1 VEFKASFLRINGGE
15 RKIITLAAIAHIFVA
30 TKRGAAMEALDR
42 VEAVT
47 NGGLRGDRYTDY
59 QVTFIELENIEAF
72 TQSTGLALAPHM
84 PRRNIVTR
92 GVRLNELRGK
102 RFRVGQALFEGLE
115 LCEPCSLFARRT
127 HREVVG
133 FFAGKGGLRAGI
145 LSGGEIR
152 VGQAIEEDLT

>member
-1 VEFKASFLRINGGE
+1 
-15 RKIITLAAIAHIFVA
+15 
-30 TKRGAAMEALDR
+30 MEALER

-47 NGGLRGDRYTDY
+47 NGGLRGDRYTGY

-72 TQSTGLALAPHM
+72 TQSTGLALAPDM

-92 GVRLNELRGK
+92 GIRLNELRGK

-127 HREVVG
+127 HREVVK

-152 VGQAIEEDLT
+152 VGQSIEEDLT